1 MATTSP
7 DNIWTPDSG
16 DDYALTV
23 DLAATAD
30 TVQTALNS
38 RVSTANQGA
47 ATYSF
52 VSAGVPDNQTISS
65 AATTVAP
72 GETNNSGFVTSIT
85 GTAFTLAPGYY
96 SCTANVNLGTASTGR
111 SLVELFLG
119 GGQLIRNTVTAPE
132 DKYGTSASFYL
143 ANPGTLTVQFLKN
156 TGSATNVTGRIG
168 IVKTG

>member
-1 MATTSP
+1 M
-7 DNIWTPDSG
+7 
-16 DDYALTV
+16 
-23 DLAATAD
+23 
-30 TVQTALNS
+30 
-38 RVSTANQGA
+38 
-47 ATYSF
+47 
-52 VSAGVPDNQTISS
+52 
-65 AATTVAP
+65 AP

-111 SLVELFLG
+111 SLVEIFLG

-132 DKYGTSASFYL
+132 DKYGASASFYL